1 MINPRQTHYQVDGY
15 REALAAERIPST
27 APSSSSSLVL
37 KPAKGELVR
46 PLQTASRTEGSD
58 QGSATQELLEA
69 QVVITAIREPVEAGT
84 ASVITG
90 GSISGPQDAL
100 DEAIEE
106 ARLVKDLVSLTRTT
120 KEP

>member
-15 REALAAERIPST
+15 QEALAAKPVAST
-27 APSSSSSLVL
+27 APSSNTSLAI

-46 PLQTASRTEGSD
+46 AVQTPSRTEGSD

-69 QVVITAIREPVEAGT
+69 QITITVPGEPIEAEIAAVDTCG
-84 ASVITG
+84 SVSRTK
-90 GSISGPQDAL
+90 DAL

-106 ARLVKDLVSLTRTT
+106 ARLLKDLVNMTVIT
-120 KEP
+120 

>member
-15 REALAAERIPST
+15 REALAAEHTAST
-27 APSSSSSLVL
+27 APSSDGSLVL
-37 KPAKGELVR
+37 KPAKGEVVR
-46 PLQTASRTEGSD
+46 ALQTPSRTEGSD

-69 QVVITAIREPVEAGT
+69 QITTTATREPLEAPVAVAVIGR
-84 ASVITG
+84 SVG
-90 GSISGPQDAL
+90 RLKDVL

-106 ARLVKDLVSLTRTT
+106 ARLVKDLVSLIRAN